1 MVRIAQIEAGSI
13 AEELHLEIGSRIV
26 RINGH
31 RVRDGIDLTYLLSDT
46 ELELETVSPE
56 GITEVLEVRR
66 EEGESLGIVPAPDT
80 IRECANKC
88 VFCFIDGNPKDV
100 RPTLSNK

>member
-46 ELELETVSPE
+46 DLELETVSPPLPFEINPQGDISLDTFLLLQE
-56 GITEVLEVRR
+56 GQS
-66 EEGESLGIVPAPDT
+66 GFSL
-80 IRECANKC
+80 
-88 VFCFIDGNPKDV
+88 PKT
-100 RPTLSNK
+100 RYSKS